1 MHSGFGFVTLP
12 PGFPKR
18 AAMTKPEPLRLAYW
32 RRGSTSVTVSGSLT
46 SSPSDIELHIS
57 IRAGIRGAGD
67 QEQESGDRAGCARR
81 GANKGKTGGR
91 GRGDATRRDVCSCG
105 GHRVEKVCV
114 VVVYYSRMSH
124 CSGPTDRH
132 RLRRRPHR
140 ACRRRR
146 ICHRPSSSHSRN
158 IEPRP
163 SSPLPPPPLSCD
175 LGTAVSVERGPFY
188 TADGERHARG
198 AR

>member
-1 MHSGFGFVTLP
+1 
-12 PGFPKR
+12 
-18 AAMTKPEPLRLAYW
+18 
-32 RRGSTSVTVSGSLT
+32 
-46 SSPSDIELHIS
+46 
-57 IRAGIRGAGD
+57 
-67 QEQESGDRAGCARR
+67 
-81 GANKGKTGGR
+81 
-91 GRGDATRRDVCSCG
+91 
-105 GHRVEKVCV
+105 
-114 VVVYYSRMSH
+114 MSH